1 MDEKKE
7 LLELILGIRI
17 KNGMKSTLQLALQSA
32 RHYCGYTI
40 GVPFSR
46 KEFDLRQGGTQ
57 LNDEGD
63 MFAAILL
70 YLIALE
76 QLGTLF
82 YDAKHGIDKVLESS
96 FCSKEE
102 KEAIS
107 HLRHCLAHSYGLA
120 IRSESRKTCYLY
132 CIDFHDSTSIL
143 SVTYEESKNIYNSTV
158 FAIPFSLF
166 VEQHIEKNKK
176 EYIDGK
182 LNCNME
188 LEILKARYT
197 LNV

>member
-32 RHYCGYTI
+32 RHYCGYTLGI
-40 GVPFSR
+40 PFSR

-82 YDAKHGIDKVLESS
+82 YDAKNGIEKVLECTS
-96 FCSKEE
+96 FSKEE

-107 HLRHCLAHSYGLA
+107 HLRHGLAHSYGLA
-120 IRSESRKTCYLY
+120 IQSESGKTRYLY

-143 SVTYEESKNIYNSTV
+143 SVSYEKAKNIYNSTV
-158 FAIPFSLF
+158 FAIPFILF
-166 VEQHIEKNKK
+166 VEQHVEKIKK
-176 EYIDGK
+176 EYICGK
-182 LNCNME
+182 LNCDIE
-188 LEILKARYT
+188 LDILKARYT
-197 LNV
+197 IYV